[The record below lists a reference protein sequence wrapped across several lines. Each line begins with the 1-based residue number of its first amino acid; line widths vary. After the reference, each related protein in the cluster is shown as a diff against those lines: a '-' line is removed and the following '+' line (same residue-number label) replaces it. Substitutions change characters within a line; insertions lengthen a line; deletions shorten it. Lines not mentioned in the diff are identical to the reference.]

1 MGIGE
6 VIRPLKNSLDGVPVH
21 VRQLADMFRK
31 HSQRQDLN
39 RSQVT
44 ALDNVSGAWRTDTHW
59 TPNAVV
65 SWKGDAPDPG
75 DYLDGDYISQHL
87 ARFDDGASR
96 IYFSDT
102 LHTYG
107 PGQRD
112 GSTFVFPTSE
122 LDEIIRNADG
132 DVNIIA
138 DQLGMERS
146 WFFDDNG
153 DPLPLEVRHFDPSE
167 LSNLRMPSGNEAGL
181 SCDTAFDLTGRDRD
195 GDTVPDLEDN
205 CPDDPN
211 TEQSDLDFDGIGDA
225 CDDSIADGIE
235 ALGDGGCTSGDAT
248 GGLALALVAL
258 ALVALRR
265 RRA

>member
-39 RSQVT
+39 RAQVD

-59 TPNAVV
+59 TPESIV

-75 DYLDGDYISQHL
+75 EYLDGDYIRQHL

-107 PGQRD
+107 PGQWD

-122 LDEIIRNADG
+122 LDDIIRNADG

-153 DPLPLEVRHFDPSE
+153 DPLPLEIRHFDPSE
-167 LSNLRMPSGNEAGL
+167 LTNLRMPSGNEAGANEHWIPGGYL
-181 SCDTAFDLTGRDRD
+181 PTGIPEAVIDIPSSATGVGRELD
-195 GDTVPDLEDN
+195 GDYNSGMWPGRPQRLDLN
-205 CPDDPN
+205 
-211 TEQSDLDFDGIGDA
+211 S
-225 CDDSIADGIE
+225 
-235 ALGDGGCTSGDAT
+235 
-248 GGLALALVAL
+248 
-258 ALVALRR
+258 
-265 RRA
+265 

>member
-39 RSQVT
+39 RSQVD
-44 ALDNVSGAWRTDTHW
+44 ALDSVSGAWRTDTHW
-59 TPNAVV
+59 TPDAVV

-107 PGQRD
+107 PGQWD

-122 LDEIIRNADG
+122 LDDIIRNADG

-153 DPLPLEVRHFDPSE
+153 NPLPLEVRHFDPSE
-167 LSNLRMPSGNEAGL
+167 LTNLRMPSGNEAGANEHWIPGGYL
-181 SCDTAFDLTGRDRD
+181 PTGIPEAVIDIPSSATGVGRDLD
-195 GDTVPDLEDN
+195 GDYNPGVWPGRAQRLDLN
-205 CPDDPN
+205 
-211 TEQSDLDFDGIGDA
+211 S
-225 CDDSIADGIE
+225 
-235 ALGDGGCTSGDAT
+235 
-248 GGLALALVAL
+248 
-258 ALVALRR
+258 
-265 RRA
+265 

>member
-59 TPNAVV
+59 TPDAVV

-75 DYLDGDYISQHL
+75 DYLDADYISQHL
-87 ARFDDGASR
+87 ARFDDGARR

-107 PGQRD
+107 PGQWD

-153 DPLPLEVRHFDPSE
+153 DPRPLEVRHFDPSE
-167 LSNLRMPSGNEAGL
+167 LTNLRMPSGNEVGANEHWIPAGI
-181 SCDTAFDLTGRDRD
+181 
-195 GDTVPDLEDN
+195 
-205 CPDDPN
+205 CPPA
-211 TEQSDLDFDGIGDA
+211 SLKR
-225 CDDSIADGIE
+225 SS
-235 ALGDGGCTSGDAT
+235 TSPP
-248 GGLALALVAL
+248 
-258 ALVALRR
+258 R
-265 RRA
+265 RRAWGATSTATTTRACGRARRRGWT

>member
-39 RSQVT
+39 RSQVD
-44 ALDNVSGAWRTDTHW
+44 ALDSVSGGWRTDTHW
-59 TPNAVV
+59 TPDAVV

-75 DYLDGDYISQHL
+75 DYLDADYISQHL

-107 PGQRD
+107 PGQWD

-122 LDEIIRNADG
+122 LDDIIRNADG

-153 DPLPLEVRHFDPSE
+153 NPLPLEVRHFDPSE
-167 LSNLRMPSGNEAGL
+167 LTNLRMPSGNEAGANEHWIPGGYL
-181 SCDTAFDLTGRDRD
+181 PTGIPEAVIDIPSSATGVGRNLD
-195 GDTVPDLEDN
+195 GDYNPGLWPGTAQRLDLN
-205 CPDDPN
+205 
-211 TEQSDLDFDGIGDA
+211 S
-225 CDDSIADGIE
+225 
-235 ALGDGGCTSGDAT
+235 
-248 GGLALALVAL
+248 
-258 ALVALRR
+258 
-265 RRA
+265 

>member
-59 TPNAVV
+59 TPDSIV

-75 DYLDGDYISQHL
+75 EYLDGDYIRQHL
-87 ARFDDGASR
+87 ARFEDGASR

-107 PGQRD
+107 PGQAD

-122 LDEIIRNADG
+122 LDDIIRNADG
-132 DVNIIA
+132 DVNVIA

-153 DPLPLEVRHFDPSE
+153 NTLPLEVRHFDPSE
-167 LSNLRMPSGNEAGL
+167 LTNLRMPSGNEAGANEHWIPGGYL
-181 SCDTAFDLTGRDRD
+181 PTGI
-195 GDTVPDLEDN
+195 P
-205 CPDDPN
+205 
-211 TEQSDLDFDGIGDA
+211 
-225 CDDSIADGIE
+225 E
-235 ALGDGGCTSGDAT
+235 AVIDIPPSAT
-248 GGLALALVAL
+248 GVGRNLDDDYNPGLWPGTAQGLSLNS
-258 ALVALRR
+258 
-265 RRA
+265 